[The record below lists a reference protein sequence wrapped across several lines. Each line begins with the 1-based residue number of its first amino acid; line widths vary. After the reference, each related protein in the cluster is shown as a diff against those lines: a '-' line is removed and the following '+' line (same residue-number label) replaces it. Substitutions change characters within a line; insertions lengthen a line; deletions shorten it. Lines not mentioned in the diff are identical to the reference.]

1 VLFSVSARAM
11 IGMMKRR
18 ELAQVALGTAVAH
31 SFVTVLG
38 CNAQS
43 NANSPGSGHEGHAHH
58 EKEAATA
65 SPVTAPMK
73 RVAQTAARCMVAG
86 ETCLEHCLRDLSSG
100 STMMSDCARQVQ
112 QMLAICR
119 SMSSLAAMGSGY
131 APEMAALCKK
141 ACVNC
146 AAECKKHA
154 GHHDECKAC
163 YEACQETIA
172 ALEALA

>member
-1 VLFSVSARAM
+1 
-11 IGMMKRR
+11 MKRR

-43 NANSPGSGHEGHAHH
+43 NAKSPASGHEGHAHH
-58 EKEAATA
+58 DKKEVAAE

-73 RVAQTAARCMVAG
+73 RVADAAARCVVAG

-100 STMMSDCARQVQ
+100 ETMMSACARQVQ

-119 SMSSLAAMGSGY
+119 SMSSLAAMGSMY
-131 APEMAALCKK
+131 AQEMSALCKK
-141 ACVNC
+141 ACSNC
-146 AAECKKHA
+146 ATECKKHA

-163 YEACQETIA
+163 YEACMETIA
-172 ALEALA
+172 AIEALA